1 MALIKTDHIFL
12 RENFATQDEVMHFL
26 ADKAVLL
33 GLARDEKKVYQKLLE
48 REAEGTTGMMDGFAI
63 PHAKDITITTADILI
78 VSLDNPVDW
87 HSLDGSP
94 TDFIIALFIPDSEA
108 GTTHLKLLSSV
119 ARLLMHQDVTKGLK
133 AASTPTEI
141 ADLLNS
147 KLAEN

>member
-12 RENFATQDEVMHFL
+12 KENFTTQDEVMHFL
-26 ADKAVLL
+26 ADQAVSL
-33 GLARDEKKVYQKLLE
+33 GLSKDENKVYAKLLE

-63 PHAKDITITTADILI
+63 PHAKDTTITAADIII
-78 VSLDNPVDW
+78 VSLVNPVDW
-87 HSLDGSP
+87 QSLDGSP

-133 AASTPTEI
+133 AAATPEEI
-141 ADLLNS
+141 ANLLNS